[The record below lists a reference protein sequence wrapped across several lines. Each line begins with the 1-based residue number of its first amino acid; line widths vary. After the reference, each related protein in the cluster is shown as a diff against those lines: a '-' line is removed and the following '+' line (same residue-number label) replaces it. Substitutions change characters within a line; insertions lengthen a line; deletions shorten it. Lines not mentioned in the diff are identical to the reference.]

1 MFRRIADGFD
11 EFKGIPREANLLIFA
26 SLFNW
31 AAAGL
36 LFITLQVFLVLE
48 GLDFATSGLVLTVFG
63 VTSAPSTLFFGA
75 LANRYGR
82 RRFVVIGGLVSALS
96 LALFGLVGTNIPLL
110 FSAAILSGL
119 SEAMFAASWTAIL
132 ADKAGD
138 AKRTSAFSLS
148 FFVSTISSAV
158 GGFSASLLGPLD
170 SMLRISLVEGHR
182 YLFVSVAVVSL
193 LGPALALRVSESK
206 ISPNGSIRFEF
217 KPRMSSWKATY
228 QSWKTVLKYS
238 FTGALIAFGAGMV
251 IPLVPGWAYLKFGVK
266 DDVSAPIFGGINSL
280 VMGLAN
286 LATPRL
292 ARTFGTVKTI
302 VLTQAS
308 STIFLFSMPFT
319 PNFPVASA
327 VFITRSCLMMMSN
340 PTEQSL
346 LMGLVSD
353 DRRSMASS
361 ISAALWRFPNSF
373 STGIGAYI
381 MGLGGFLYLGLPFW
395 ICTVF
400 YLTSISL
407 FWYFFREVRL
417 PEEKTLIEVP
427 VAT

>member
-1 MFRRIADGFD
+1 MFRRIANGFD

-48 GLDFATSGLVLTVFG
+48 GLSFATSGLILTVFG
-63 VTSAPSTLFFGA
+63 ITSASSTLLFGA

-82 RRFVVIGGLVSALS
+82 RRFVVVGGLLSALS

-110 FSAAILSGL
+110 FSSAVLSGL

-132 ADKAGD
+132 ADKAGN

-148 FFVSTISSAV
+148 FFVSTISAAV
-158 GGFSASLLGPLD
+158 GGFSASVLGPLD
-170 SMLRISLVEGHR
+170 NMLGISLVEGHR
-182 YLFVSVAVVSL
+182 YLFVSVALVSL

-206 ISPNGSIRFEF
+206 TTSGPLGFDFNSR
-217 KPRMSSWKATY
+217 RVSWRATY
-228 QSWKTVLKYS
+228 QSWKPVLKYS
-238 FTGALIAFGAGMV
+238 FTGALIAFGAGLV

-286 LATPRL
+286 LATPRI
-292 ARTFGTVKTI
+292 ARSFGTVRTI

-327 VFITRSCLMMMSN
+327 VFITRSSLMMMSN

-381 MGLGGFLYLGLPFW
+381 MGLGGFFYLGLPFW
-395 ICTVF
+395 ICTIF

-407 FWYFFREVRL
+407 FWYFFKDVRL
-417 PEEKTLIEVP
+417 PEEKVLVEVP
-427 VAT
+427 VTT

>member
-48 GLDFATSGLVLTVFG
+48 GLSFATSGLVLTVFG
-63 VTSAPSTLFFGA
+63 VTSASSTLLFGA

-82 RRFVVIGGLVSALS
+82 RRFVVVGGLLSALS

-110 FSAAILSGL
+110 FSSAVLSGL

-148 FFVSTISSAV
+148 FFVSTISAAV
-158 GGFSASLLGPLD
+158 GGFSASVLGPLD
-170 SMLRISLVEGHR
+170 NMLGISLVEGHR
-182 YLFVSVAVVSL
+182 YLFVSVALVSL

-206 ISPNGSIRFEF
+206 TTNGSLRVEFNLRRF
-217 KPRMSSWKATY
+217 SWRATY
-228 QSWKTVLKYS
+228 RSWKTVLKYS

-286 LATPRL
+286 LATPKL

-308 STIFLFSMPFT
+308 STVFLFSMPFT

-353 DRRSMASS
+353 ERRSMASS

-381 MGLGGFLYLGLPFW
+381 MGLGGFFYLGLPFW

-407 FWYFFREVRL
+407 FWYFFRDVRL
-417 PEEKTLIEVP
+417 PEEKILVEVP
-427 VAT
+427 VTT

>member
-1 MFRRIADGFD
+1 MFRQIADGFD

-63 VTSAPSTLFFGA
+63 ITSASTTLVFGA

-82 RRFVVIGGLVSALS
+82 RRFVVAGGVLSAFA
-96 LALFGLVGTNIPLL
+96 LALFGLVGTNLPMLL
-110 FSAAILSGL
+110 SAAILSGL

-148 FFVSTISSAV
+148 FFVSTISAAV

-170 SMLRISLVEGHR
+170 SFLGVSLVQGHR
-182 YLFVSVAVVSL
+182 YLFVSVALISL
-193 LGPALALRVSESK
+193 LGPVLALRVSESK
-206 ISPNGSIRFEF
+206 PSARRMGRVELIPWKISWRTAI
-217 KPRMSSWKATY
+217 
-228 QSWKTVLKYS
+228 QSWKVVLQYS
-238 FTGALIAFGAGMV
+238 FAGALIAFGAGMV

-266 DDVSAPIFGGINSL
+266 DDVSGPIFGGINSL

-292 ARTFGTVKTI
+292 ARRFGTVKTI

-308 STIFLFSMPFT
+308 STAFLFSMPFA
-319 PNFPVASA
+319 PNFPIASA

-353 DRRSMASS
+353 DKRSMASS
-361 ISAALWRFPNSF
+361 ISASLWRFPNSF

-381 MGLGGFLYLGLPFW
+381 MSLGGFFYLGLPFW
-395 ICTVF
+395 ICTTF
-400 YLTSISL
+400 YLASISL
-407 FWYFFREVRL
+407 FWYFFKEVRL
-417 PEEKTLIEVP
+417 PEERILVQVP
-427 VAT
+427 VVT